1 MAIPTHEMA
10 HGASPV
16 ATRESYIGYKK
27 DTQDLVEWMIKTT
40 SLILK
45 TQERS
50 GENSQLPTGVSSSG
64 ATTVAGLVS
73 MARLIAD
80 SGAAVSGSTFRRL
93 ISIVRARR
101 SHYHA
106 FVEHASTWSDTDIE
120 KSNDMHR
127 HFIDSLIDIFS
138 ILGGA
143 SWWEKQMQANE
154 MSSKRLD
161 SDAEQIEEMKGI
173 IFSNKFASLDLSHG
187 DSKPE
192 PPSEPESDADEPVA
206 ESKAAKKKRVNGKKG
221 KGKTSKPGKSRKPAR
236 KADSS
241 ADASVES
248 YRILEDD
255 QLLSYTMAILS
266 FRTEWAQIR
275 QYVQDLWIDVIHK
288 NLNTAVAGAVSNVAI
303 AKIKKTELELFDDFP
318 EHCYFEKITDTLTRG
333 GLHRLQKVA
342 EDKAAADRDHHGCLV
357 DVKEQLLMY
366 TYQDLLDFCTD
377 FQKSRNG
384 KPTKAMRAKIGL
396 WDPKL
401 SLETAT
407 KEERILWRRKFTI
420 NWLYDLVNEYSSW
433 EQSQRGE
440 RCFSDDVDW
449 SPSGPSGSR
458 RTLLGL
464 TDFAAFVTSLVSQK
478 TGSDLSLKISPWHV
492 FQLQCI
498 VDATSVKSGWSLCQ
512 HGGHI
517 LEAPAAGFLALRDIN
532 DIIDE
537 RPEDDAGHAHGDC
550 CCSRSHLR
558 FCKRLA
564 KKLQRRQEIGI
575 YNCGAIIEPAT
586 EVLSWSVEYLESRLG
601 RCNSVLEGAPIP
613 PSRFGVPHSLWILS
627 PFLCG
632 VGLAEALQI
641 IYNTGM
647 RFLDIYPVPTM
658 MLHLEQM
665 IHNTGGY
672 EGKEH
677 DWGLP
682 LATIMRG
689 LFRHCLYVE
698 GKWPSKDAAAEE
710 YVDALDTWAGGDIT
724 TTRRLRAKRVMEPVA
739 GAVACPFPVRQNVNF
754 NKMSHLMIYQEAD
767 WDPSRIHY
775 TSLEPKTALAAVRL
789 SREPTSFDLFTGEQ
803 SEPTELV
810 QHMYEKVGW
819 DDDWSGH
826 QMSVGEGLFRTFL
839 TMGLLKPAKANVE
852 QSAVEKDL
860 SRAVYSK
867 LETILE
873 DLEIAK
879 LDLWNDISG
888 LRCRSSMDFA
898 SLVLSLTIIMDDV
911 ENALHGAKNPTFER
925 IYLPPGKGPTPPYT
939 GKVFRLIRE
948 AMTGRDKSIL
958 EVFAD
963 KFEGM
968 WETTPAYLLW
978 SEDACL
984 QAPIPLTF
992 DKLGLQ
998 MPEQL
1003 RGDVCSVM

>member
-1 MAIPTHEMA
+1 MAISTHEMA

-40 SLILK
+40 SLILNAGALGRK
-45 TQERS
+45 
-50 GENSQLPTGVSSSG
+50 LP
-64 ATTVAGLVS
+64 
-73 MARLIAD
+73 
-80 SGAAVSGSTFRRL
+80 AA
-93 ISIVRARR
+93 
-101 SHYHA
+101 H
-106 FVEHASTWSDTDIE
+106 WNIE

-138 ILGGA
+138 ILGGV

-173 IFSNKFASLDLSHG
+173 IFSNKFASLDLSHD

-192 PPSEPESDADEPVA
+192 PPSGPESDADDPVA

-221 KGKTSKPGKSRKPAR
+221 KGKTSKPVKSRKPAR

-333 GLHRLQKVA
+333 GLNRLQKVA
-342 EDKAAADRDHHGCLV
+342 EEKAAADH
-357 DVKEQLLMY
+357 
-366 TYQDLLDFCTD
+366 

-537 RPEDDAGHAHGDC
+537 RPEDDAGHAHDNC
-550 CCSRSHLR
+550 CCSRSHLT

-564 KKLQRRQEIGI
+564 KKLQTRQEIGI
-575 YNCGAIIEPAT
+575 YNCGAIIELAT
-586 EVLSWSVEYLESRLG
+586 EVLSWSVEYFESRLG

-613 PSRFGVPHSLWILS
+613 PSRFGVPHLWTLS

-641 IYNTGM
+641 IYRLQHWHALFG
-647 RFLDIYPVPTM
+647 
-658 MLHLEQM
+658 HL
-665 IHNTGGY
+665 
-672 EGKEH
+672 
-677 DWGLP
+677 
-682 LATIMRG
+682 
-689 LFRHCLYVE
+689 
-698 GKWPSKDAAAEE
+698 S
-710 YVDALDTWAGGDIT
+710 
-724 TTRRLRAKRVMEPVA
+724 
-739 GAVACPFPVRQNVNF
+739 CPDNDVT
-754 NKMSHLMIYQEAD
+754 
-767 WDPSRIHY
+767 SR
-775 TSLEPKTALAAVRL
+775 T
-789 SREPTSFDLFTGEQ
+789 
-803 SEPTELV
+803 
-810 QHMYEKVGW
+810 
-819 DDDWSGH
+819 DDS
-826 QMSVGEGLFRTFL
+826 
-839 TMGLLKPAKANVE
+839 
-852 QSAVEKDL
+852 
-860 SRAVYSK
+860 
-867 LETILE
+867 
-873 DLEIAK
+873 
-879 LDLWNDISG
+879 
-888 LRCRSSMDFA
+888 
-898 SLVLSLTIIMDDV
+898 
-911 ENALHGAKNPTFER
+911 
-925 IYLPPGKGPTPPYT
+925 
-939 GKVFRLIRE
+939 
-948 AMTGRDKSIL
+948 
-958 EVFAD
+958 
-963 KFEGM
+963 
-968 WETTPAYLLW
+968 
-978 SEDACL
+978 
-984 QAPIPLTF
+984 
-992 DKLGLQ
+992 
-998 MPEQL
+998 
-1003 RGDVCSVM
+1003 

>member
-16 ATRESYIGYKK
+16 ATRESFIRYKK

-45 TQERS
+45 TQPRS
-50 GENSQLPTGVSSSG
+50 GENAQLPTGSKKKP
-64 ATTVAGLVS
+64 LP
-73 MARLIAD
+73 RL
-80 SGAAVSGSTFRRL
+80 RRAC
-93 ISIVRARR
+93 I
-101 SHYHA
+101 HN
-106 FVEHASTWSDTDIE
+106 IE

-127 HFIDSLIDIFS
+127 NFIDSLIDIFS
-138 ILGGA
+138 ILGGV

-221 KGKTSKPGKSRKPAR
+221 RGKTSKPGKSRKPAR

-241 ADASVES
+241 AEASVES

-303 AKIKKTELELFDDFP
+303 AEIKKTELELFDDFP

-342 EDKAAADRDHHGCLV
+342 EEKAAADRDHHGCLV

-464 TDFAAFVTSLVSQK
+464 TDFAAFVTSL
-478 TGSDLSLKISPWHV
+478 
-492 FQLQCI
+492 CI

-517 LEAPAAGFLALRDIN
+517 LEARAAGFLALRDIN

-537 RPEDDAGHAHGDC
+537 RPEDDAGHAHDNC
-550 CCSRSHLR
+550 CCSRSHLT

-564 KKLQRRQEIGI
+564 KKLQTRQEIGI

-613 PSRFGVPHSLWILS
+613 PSRFGVPHSLWTLS

-641 IYNTGM
+641 IYSTGM

-710 YVDALDTWAGGDIT
+710 YVDALDTWAGGDVT

-826 QMSVGEGLFRTFL
+826 QMSVEEGLFRTFL

-898 SLVLSLTIIMDDV
+898 SLVTSLTIIMDDV
-911 ENALHGAKNPTFER
+911 ENALNHAKNPTFER
-925 IYLPPGKGPTPPYT
+925 IYLLPGKGPTPPYT

-963 KFEGM
+963 KFEAM

>member
-1 MAIPTHEMA
+1 MA

-27 DTQDLVEWMIKTT
+27 DTQGFVEWMIKTT

-45 TQERS
+45 TQPRS
-50 GENSQLPTGVSSSG
+50 GENAQLPTGVSSSG

-93 ISIVRARR
+93 ISIIRARR
-101 SHYHA
+101 NHYHA

-138 ILGGA
+138 ILGGV
-143 SWWEKQMQANE
+143 SWWEKQMEANE
-154 MSSKRLD
+154 MTSKRPD

-206 ESKAAKKKRVNGKKG
+206 ESKTAKKKRVNGKKG
-221 KGKTSKPGKSRKPAR
+221 KGKTSKLGKSRKPAR

-342 EDKAAADRDHHGCLV
+342 EEKAAADRDHHGCLV

-401 SLETAT
+401 SLETTT

-433 EQSQRGE
+433 EQTQRGE

-449 SPSGPSGSR
+449 SPSGPSSSR

-464 TDFAAFVTSLVSQK
+464 TDFAAFVTSLASQK
-478 TGSDLSLKISPWHV
+478 TGSDLSLKISPWQV

-498 VDATSVKSGWSLCQ
+498 VDATCVKSGWSLCS

-517 LEAPAAGFLALRDIN
+517 LEAPAAGFLAIRDIKS
-532 DIIDE
+532 IFDE
-537 RPEDDAGHAHGDC
+537 RAEDEAGHDH
-550 CCSRSHLR
+550 
-558 FCKRLA
+558 
-564 KKLQRRQEIGI
+564 
-575 YNCGAIIEPAT
+575 T
-586 EVLSWSVEYLESRLG
+586 
-601 RCNSVLEGAPIP
+601 
-613 PSRFGVPHSLWILS
+613 
-627 PFLCG
+627 
-632 VGLAEALQI
+632 
-641 IYNTGM
+641 
-647 RFLDIYPVPTM
+647 
-658 MLHLEQM
+658 
-665 IHNTGGY
+665 
-672 EGKEH
+672 
-677 DWGLP
+677 
-682 LATIMRG
+682 
-689 LFRHCLYVE
+689 
-698 GKWPSKDAAAEE
+698 
-710 YVDALDTWAGGDIT
+710 
-724 TTRRLRAKRVMEPVA
+724 
-739 GAVACPFPVRQNVNF
+739 
-754 NKMSHLMIYQEAD
+754 
-767 WDPSRIHY
+767 
-775 TSLEPKTALAAVRL
+775 LAAVRL
-789 SREPTSFDLFTGEQ
+789 SREPTYFDLFTGEQ

-810 QHMYEKVGW
+810 RHMYEKVGW

-839 TMGLLKPAKANVE
+839 TMDLLKPAKANVE
-852 QSAVEKDL
+852 QSAVKKDL

-888 LRCRSSMDFA
+888 LRCRSGMDFA
-898 SLVLSLTIIMDDV
+898 SLNIALTIIMDEV
-911 ENALHGAKNPTFER
+911 EDALYHAKNPTFER
-925 IYLPPGKGPTPPYT
+925 IYLPPGKGPDPPIT
-939 GKVFRLIRE
+939 SKVFRLIRE
-948 AMTGRDKSIL
+948 AMAGRDKDIL
-958 EVFAD
+958 KVFAD
-963 KFEGM
+963 KFESM

-978 SEDACL
+978 SGDACL
-984 QAPIPLTF
+984 QIPIERTF
-992 DKLGLQ
+992 DKLGIR
-998 MPEQL
+998 MPEEL